1 MARKLRTMFRSV
13 TPVPGSGERPA
24 SPEANLVGPPVLPA
38 GAVASSSAPVGA
50 SEAKGGRSNE
60 AIERLA
66 YERWLQTGGS
76 AIENWVWAEAELAR
90 RGG

>member
-24 SPEANLVGPPVLPA
+24 TPETNLLGPGVLPA
-38 GAVASSSAPVGA
+38 GAVSKSAAPVGET
-50 SEAKGGRSNE
+50 EAKGGRNNE
-60 AIERLA
+60 KIEKLA

-90 RGG
+90 RGD

>member
-13 TPVPGSGERPA
+13 TPTPGSGERPA
-24 SPEANLVGPPVLPA
+24 TPESNLIGPSGLPA
-38 GAVASSSAPVGA
+38 GAVASSTAPVGE
-50 SEAKGGRSNE
+50 SEAKGRRGNE
-60 AIERLA
+60 TIEKLA